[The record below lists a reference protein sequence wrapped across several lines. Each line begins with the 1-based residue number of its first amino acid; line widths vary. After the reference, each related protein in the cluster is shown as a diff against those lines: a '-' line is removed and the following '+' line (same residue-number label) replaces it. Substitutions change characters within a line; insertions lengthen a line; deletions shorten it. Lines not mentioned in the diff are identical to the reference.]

1 MLCEIQFSNLFI
13 NKIWSFKSMLDFV
26 LQQLLPF
33 LLVILICEWFQIDF
47 WDLVNLMKLVI
58 FKKKKKN
65 KQGHCRSLFLQSIR
79 CERWRHMCNWLK
91 NINFC
96 LRLFFFS
103 YTFCSKGSS
112 WTNQEQILLTWL
124 GSIGYIITT
133 LNFSFLICEMSIMK
147 PRLWSSSE
155 D

>member
-58 FKKKKKN
+58 FKKKKK
-65 KQGHCRSLFLQSIR
+65 K
-79 CERWRHMCNWLK
+79 K
-91 NINFC
+91 N
-96 LRLFFFS
+96 
-103 YTFCSKGSS
+103 
-112 WTNQEQILLTWL
+112 
-124 GSIGYIITT
+124 
-133 LNFSFLICEMSIMK
+133 
-147 PRLWSSSE
+147 P